1 MQPTATVVT
10 RHYYSAVPVNMLSHS
25 EAFLVYVTAMPAY
38 LPAEYPVG
46 GGSPAG
52 GESHIFLRG

>member
-25 EAFLVYVTAMPAY
+25 EAFLVYVTAMP
-38 LPAEYPVG
+38 V
-46 GGSPAG
+46 
-52 GESHIFLRG
+52 H